1 MLSNESTIVITP
13 NGVDWTATIILYESL
28 GYTIILLKILT
39 CQKVHS
45 PFDIVLRLYFN
56 KN

>member
-45 PFDIVLRLYFN
+45 HFDIVLRLYFN